1 MSESV
6 SMLRRCTEW
15 SGVSRTASTSR
26 RRSLRATSA
35 ARQTRLLAKPVAI
48 AASVF
53 VLHGAITIP
62 IVRNEPLEIAA
73 AWSSSA

>member
-15 SGVSRTASTSR
+15 SGVSLTASTSR
-26 RRSLRATSA
+26 RFSFRTTSA
-35 ARQTRLLAKPVAI
+35 ARQTRLCANPVAI

-53 VLHGAITIP
+53 VLHGAIAIP
-62 IVRNEPLEIAA
+62 IVRNEPLKIAA
-73 AWSSSA
+73 AWSFSE